1 MYFLE
6 QLCGYRSCWK
16 FVTELV
22 ILTIVV
28 KQSADMFICESSTQ
42 LAIML
47 SKASTIQPLDPKE
60 HVVTSNGITFHMTFF
75 FIRVRL
81 SVDLDWLSMCLVDW
95 SLLKL
100 HTLFVPLH
108 CPYSWNGLTWWYYS
122 TTLLVLLSCVLVFYN
137 MVLRRGRDYVARK
150 DNFLNM

>member
-1 MYFLE
+1 
-6 QLCGYRSCWK
+6 
-16 FVTELV
+16 
-22 ILTIVV
+22 
-28 KQSADMFICESSTQ
+28 MFICESSTQ

-47 SKASTIQPLDPKE
+47 SKASTIPTLDPKE

-100 HTLFVPLH
+100 HNIVCAFALPLLLEWPDLMILF
-108 CPYSWNGLTWWYYS
+108 YYFACIV
-122 TTLLVLLSCVLVFYN
+122 VLC
-137 MVLRRGRDYVARK
+137 ARI
-150 DNFLNM
+150 L